1 MHEEA
6 RPDAPDHGPDG
17 CHSHPNHADHGSRD
31 GHADN
36 ASHHGHD
43 CPRTVD
49 FDSDAP
55 AAASRRAFLRA
66 TGVLGAGAG
75 VAALGIGAA
84 PVALAA
90 AASSSPGSSPS
101 DSARSSDAYDVT
113 AIDTSA
119 SGRWRPDPESPRF
132 TVVVM
137 PDTQYLFDQDR
148 IHPAPLEASLRYV
161 LNASAPPD
169 ASTSVPSAENVVF
182 LAHLGDLT
190 QNGLAN
196 EFAAVGEVFTMLD
209 RKKAAYSVLAGNH
222 DVGSGGNDQRG
233 GTPYL
238 NTFGPKR
245 FSNSPTYR
253 GASPDGYNSY
263 HVFRAAGREW
273 MVLALDWRLSPAG
286 FDWANSVLA
295 AHPTLPTILTTHEIA
310 GADDS
315 GVASLSAYGQ
325 QLWDGLINANDQIFL
340 TLNGHYWPPGA
351 ATLTN
356 KAGNDVHVHIT
367 NYQNRYYGGAAMVRT
382 YSFDLERDIIDVSTF
397 SPWVRQLAAAD
408 KASADKKNVLAAQ
421 EAELTTSVDR
431 FSMPIDFDARFAGF
445 APTPPR
451 RSRPAKDVLV
461 RGTVAYWRFDG
472 SGAASGSPV
481 GDSAVIKDLTGCG
494 NDLTKTTVPGTASS
508 ALTWSADYHP
518 DQPGHA
524 SLYFG
529 GQGSPLHGSYFQTV
543 PYAPLNANSFAHG
556 YTFEAFFKL
565 PADWDSSQSAW
576 TAILSR
582 WGMSGQAGKS
592 GGATDP
598 QEPIATLS
606 LSGDRELQWCVYPLN
621 RTDSSTNWG
630 HELPLGAWWHV
641 AVVNDGRITKMYVD
655 GCEVVRNPAT
665 PAVGLT
671 ALDYSWLLGG
681 YEYAGTI
688 NQVFNGWI
696 GDVRIVDRALRPDQF
711 MNA

>member
-1 MHEEA
+1 M
-6 RPDAPDHGPDG
+6 PDALSPD
-17 CHSHPNHADHGSRD
+17 
-31 GHADN
+31 
-36 ASHHGHD
+36 SHHDADECAAGHD
-43 CPRTVD
+43 CPRTVA
-49 FDSDAP
+49 FDSSAP
-55 AAASRRAFLRA
+55 AAASRRSFLRA
-66 TGVLGAGAG
+66 TGLIGAGAG
-75 VAALGIGAA
+75 VASLGIGAA
-84 PVALAA
+84 PAA
-90 AASSSPGSSPS
+90 TAASASSSQDP
-101 DSARSSDAYDVT
+101 YDVT
-113 AIDTSA
+113 KV
-119 SGRWRPDPESPRF
+119 SGNGGGSWRPDAESPRF

-161 LNASAPPD
+161 LDSCD
-169 ASTSVPSAENVVF
+169 DENIVF

-196 EFAAVGEVFTMLD
+196 EFAAVGGVFRLLD
-209 RKKAAYSVLAGNH
+209 RKHAAYSVLAGNH
-222 DVGSGGNDQRG
+222 DVGSSTTDQRG
-233 GTPYL
+233 DTPYL
-238 NTFGPKR
+238 DTFGPKR
-245 FSNSPTYR
+245 FAGSPTYR

-263 HVFRAAGREW
+263 HVFRAGGRDW
-273 MVLALDWRLSPAG
+273 MVLALDWRLSDAG
-286 FDWANSVLA
+286 FAWARSVLA
-295 AHPTLPTILTTHEIA
+295 AHPSLPVILTTHEIA
-310 GADDS
+310 GADDN

-325 QLWDGLINANDQIFL
+325 TLWDRLINTHDQIFL
-340 TLNGHYWPPGA
+340 TLNGHYWPSGA
-351 ATLTN
+351 TTLTN

-367 NYQNRYYGGAAMVRT
+367 NYQNRYYGGAAMIRT
-382 YSFDLERDIIDVSTF
+382 YTFDLDRDVIDVATF
-397 SPWVRQLAAAD
+397 SPWIRELAEQREL
-408 KASADKKNVLAAQ
+408 NELAAQ
-421 EAELTTSVDR
+421 EMELTTSVDR
-431 FSMPIDFDARFAGF
+431 FCVPIDFARRFAGF

-451 RSRPAKDVLV
+451 PARPARDLLI

-472 SGAASGSPV
+472 ANGANGAPGSSF
-481 GDSAVIKDLTGCG
+481 GDSVVIRDLTGSG
-494 NDLTKTTVPGTASS
+494 NDLTKTTVPGSPAGF
-508 ALTWSADYHP
+508 LTWSADHHP

-529 GQGSPLHGSYFQTV
+529 GQGNPLRGAYLQTV
-543 PYAPLNANSFAHG
+543 DGAPLNADTFARG

-565 PADWDSSQSAW
+565 RADWDSSQSAW

-582 WGMSGQAGKS
+582 WGMSGEAGKS

-641 AVVNDGRITKMYVD
+641 AVVNDGRLTTMYVD

-671 ALDYSWLLGG
+671 TLGHSWLLGG

-696 GDVRIVDRALRPDQF
+696 GDVRIVNRALRPDQF
-711 MNA
+711 MIA